1 MPLIIIAFFI
11 FFCYLKG
18 DEEMRQMYLFR
29 VLFTLALV
37 SVFSVSCKKNPVE
50 QNEAVAPME
59 GWGVRGSFDA
69 QR

>member
-1 MPLIIIAFFI
+1 
-11 FFCYLKG
+11 
-18 DEEMRQMYLFR
+18 MRQMYVFR

-69 QR
+69 QGVS